1 MLGMAKTPVLPLFS
15 QQAQA
20 FLAAVSK
27 RLLANPQ
34 AKAYPDLMDYAFWV
48 RAASLKKMAE
58 GYPQKERKTGRGISF
73 HIAPSNV
80 PMAFALSFTAALLFL
95 ELREQR
101 GAADD

>member
-1 MLGMAKTPVLPLFS
+1 MRQSFENISYLIGSEEILLGMAKTPVLSLFS

-48 RAASLKKMAE
+48 RAASLKKMA
-58 GYPQKERKTGRGISF
+58 
-73 HIAPSNV
+73 
-80 PMAFALSFTAALLFL
+80 
-95 ELREQR
+95 
-101 GAADD
+101 

>member
-34 AKAYPDLMDYAFWV
+34 AKAYPDLMDYAF
-48 RAASLKKMAE
+48 
-58 GYPQKERKTGRGISF
+58 GYGRR
-73 HIAPSNV
+73 P
-80 PMAFALSFTAALLFL
+80 
-95 ELREQR
+95 
-101 GAADD
+101 